1 MPETENKKRRTYGA
15 FIVTAAVFL
24 VAGALL
30 GFVLAGKFTAGSAGV
45 QRSHDLVY
53 NNLAVCG
60 ESLGVYKQTGDAS
73 ALYDARDAIEKVAA
87 VCAANGDFYGYRDGG
102 DNASDAIQKRGI
114 NFVISVYDY
123 LGDACRGDISSAY
136 KDASA
141 VALAT
146 AFAPDDNGNV
156 NFMSLYWNCS
166 NSTLPQLSGSGP
178 FEVTVIAENGVVV
191 MREFK

>member
-1 MPETENKKRRTYGA
+1 MSETENKKRKTYVA

-30 GFVLAGKFTAGSAGV
+30 GFALAGKFTAGSEGV

-53 NNLAVCG
+53 NNLAACG
-60 ESLGVYKQTGDAS
+60 ESLGDYKQTGDAS

-87 VCAANGDFYGYRDGG
+87 VCTANGDFYGYRDDS
-102 DNASDAIQKRGI
+102 DNASDAIQKWGI

-123 LGDACRGDISSAY
+123 LDDACRGDISSVY
-136 KDASA
+136 KDANA

-146 AFAPDDNGNV
+146 AFAPDDGGNV

-178 FEVTVIAENGVVV
+178 FEVTVVAENGVVA